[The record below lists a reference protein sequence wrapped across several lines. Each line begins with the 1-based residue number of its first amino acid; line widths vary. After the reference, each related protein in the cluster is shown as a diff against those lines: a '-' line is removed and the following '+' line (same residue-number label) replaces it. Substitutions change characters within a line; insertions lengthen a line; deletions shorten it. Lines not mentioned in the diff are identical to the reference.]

1 MNKERK
7 EKLARQ
13 SDLQWR
19 IQRDAKVN
27 IVNCGSC
34 GSVLLHEV
42 NDEDIE
48 CPFCGFESDPC
59 DFPDYFYD
67 GFEDSGEFDND

>member
-34 GSVLLHEV
+34 GSVLLHEI
-42 NDEDIE
+42 NEEDIE
-48 CPFCGFESDPC
+48 CPFCGFESEPG

-67 GFEDSGEFDND
+67 GFEGSGEFYND